1 MTDSGAT
8 SQSGP
13 TPDPLSTV
21 SRDIADVP
29 SVEIISTAALHLMS
43 AAAVN
48 LGLAEDLPDH
58 KDLDEARS
66 LIDALAGLLD
76 ASAPSLGHHHAAP
89 SATASAPCNSPSK
102 KPARSPTPPAKAPAR
117 STPARSA
124 PPPPGADRR
133 GPEPQ
138 GHHNPRRRDH
148 PRGTPL

>member
-1 MTDSGAT
+1 MNDSGAT
-8 SQSGP
+8 S
-13 TPDPLSTV
+13 PDPLSTV

-76 ASAPSLGHHHAAP
+76 AAEAIPGFDRPVLLVWGDSCEFFPVADAERLASDFPHA
-89 SATASAPCNSPSK
+89 TL
-102 KPARSPTPPAKAPAR
+102 RVV
-117 STPARSA
+117 
-124 PPPPGADRR
+124 PGAKTWIPVDDPAALSDAIAAFVPGSIPAARR
-133 GPEPQ
+133 A
-138 GHHNPRRRDH
+138 
-148 PRGTPL
+148 